1 MFDGLCL
8 LFIHSWNS
16 LWFLLLGNMVHFFEQ
31 ITCWEYI
38 FMGFVVIDGF
48 LAWTSNQQ
56 NTRLLRYKKEP
67 PRFEPHLCQQLCRLC
82 VTWWGFCT
90 PKKGGDFRRVTFEVG
105 SCFFFWGWFP
115 PPSLWRYCT
124 NNSSQPETGRLGQK
138 WHLSGTSR
146 RRVTIPSSRPMKI
159 SNSAGYIV
167 WSVISL
173 SS

>member
-1 MFDGLCL
+1 
-8 LFIHSWNS
+8 
-16 LWFLLLGNMVHFFEQ
+16 MVHFFEQ

-38 FMGFVVIDGF
+38 FIGFVVIDGF
-48 LAWTSNQQ
+48 LLWNLKSAKHPPAFGTKRNPRGLSRTSASSFADSVSLGGSFCTNKKGAMSGEW
-56 NTRLLRYKKEP
+56 LLRLEAV
-67 PRFEPHLCQQLCRLC
+67 F
-82 VTWWGFCT
+82 VWGGF
-90 PKKGGDFRRVTFEVG
+90 PLL
-105 SCFFFWGWFP
+105 FW
-115 PPSLWRYCT
+115 WRYCT

>member
-1 MFDGLCL
+1 
-8 LFIHSWNS
+8 
-16 LWFLLLGNMVHFFEQ
+16 MVHFLNRSHAESTSSWGLLSLMDFLREPQ
-31 ITCWEYI
+31 ISKTPAS
-38 FMGFVVIDGF
+38 FGTKRNPRG
-48 LAWTSNQQ
+48 LSRTSASSFADSVS
-56 NTRLLRYKKEP
+56 LGGVFAP
-67 PRFEPHLCQQLCRLC
+67 
-82 VTWWGFCT
+82 
-90 PKKGGDFRRVTFEVG
+90 PKKGAISGEWLLRLEAV
-105 SCFFFWGWFP
+105 FFWGWFP